1 MPLVHILYLLMLIF
15 VGLMSEIN
23 LLYFSIR
30 RAPGGGVRQRSVR
43 RLRWGDVEKEGYPE
57 AERGVLP
64 FRPTTPK
71 RSKWVEAG
79 LF

>member
-1 MPLVHILYLLMLIF
+1 MELQKLCCIRKLYLCILML
-15 VGLMSEIN
+15 EIN